1 MAISTNASS
10 ANSTIVNESN
20 QTTDNFVQN
29 YKDMGKFNRESQDTQ
44 NKAAQ
49 NAVANDNLKTALNA
63 QISSAK
69 GVSY

>member
-29 YKDMGKFNRESQDTQ
+29 YKDMGAFNRESQDTQ
-44 NKAAQ
+44 NKSAQ